1 MSSDPTGLQVDELG
15 KRLEQLTTERDQLV
29 HALESRIVIEQAK
42 GVLAERYGLPI
53 DDAFLLLRRS
63 ARSARVKIH
72 QLADEVVH
80 TRETPQAVVRGLAG
94 DSKLPAA
101 AMRERTEASD
111 ERTEE
116 LRSAYAASSA
126 CGSASR

>member
-1 MSSDPTGLQVDELG
+1 MSSDLTGLQVDELG

-80 TRETPQAVVRGLAG
+80 TGETPQAVVRGLARE
-94 DSKLPAA
+94 SKLPAA

-126 CGSASR
+126 CGSASG

>member
-1 MSSDPTGLQVDELG
+1 MSSDLTGLQVDELG

-80 TRETPQAVVRGLAG
+80 TRETPQAVVRGLAC

-111 ERTEE
+111 EMTDE

-126 CGSASR
+126 CGSASG